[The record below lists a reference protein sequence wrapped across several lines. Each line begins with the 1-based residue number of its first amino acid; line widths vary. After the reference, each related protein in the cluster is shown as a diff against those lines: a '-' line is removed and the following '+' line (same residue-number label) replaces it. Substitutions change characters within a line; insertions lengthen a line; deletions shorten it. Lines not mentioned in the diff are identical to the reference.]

1 MSDSGPIRTIA
12 PANYPETLALS
23 SAFQQY
29 GDTLQ
34 TSSARLLG
42 NSRVEL
48 AFDRETGELV
58 GERTEFK
65 KIAPRPERERAVRER
80 SAPVPEA
87 PPVRSDMYGI
97 GLKISNDSPHR
108 IIEATNLRDL
118 NGHSINQLVGRG
130 DTLESVNDVKIT
142 DMSIDDV
149 ELLIFGPEN
158 SLVSLALSGK
168 NKRPYSIQ
176 VKRHL
181 LVQFAMGLAFSSTP
195 PYEVISVNE
204 VMDPNDVQ
212 ITNAISIGD
221 QLMFVDGAPANDIR
235 RIQQQVVF
243 GRIDSKVRLT
253 LKDPRAGTGAGAG
266 AGGQLRDVV
275 VKRHLPAVAW
285 SRLNDTDARRQPHS
299 RASSIRSG
307 GGSAAWS
314 PAPQAPPDRTTSIV
328 FDGDD
333 VTGEFI

>member
-1 MSDSGPIRTIA
+1 MSDTGPIRTIA

-23 SAFQQY
+23 CAFQQY

-34 TSSARLLG
+34 SSSARLLG

-48 AFDRETGELV
+48 AYDRETGELI

-65 KIAPRPERERAVRER
+65 KLTPKPERERAVRER
-80 SAPVPEA
+80 SSAPVPEA

-97 GLKISNDSPHR
+97 GLKISNDYPHR

-130 DTLESVNDVKIT
+130 DTLESVDDVKIT

-158 SLVSLALSGK
+158 SLVTLALSGK

-181 LVQFAMGLAFSSTP
+181 LVQFAMGLAFSSTA

-212 ITNAISIGD
+212 LTNAISIGD

-243 GRIDSKVRLT
+243 GRIDSSVRLT
-253 LKDPRAGTGAGAG
+253 LKDPRAGGGG
-266 AGGQLRDVV
+266 GRGGGGQLRDVV

-285 SRLNDTDARRQPHS
+285 SRLNDADARRRPHS
-299 RASSIRSG
+299 RASSVRSG

-314 PAPQAPPDRTTSIV
+314 PAPQAPGRATSIV